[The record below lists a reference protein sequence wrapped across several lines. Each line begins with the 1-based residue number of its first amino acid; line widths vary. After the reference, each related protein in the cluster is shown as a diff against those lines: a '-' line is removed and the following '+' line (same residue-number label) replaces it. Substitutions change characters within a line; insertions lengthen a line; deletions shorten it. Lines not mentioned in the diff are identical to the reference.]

1 MNRFHLRPVR
11 VTALIL
17 GFWVVAGLS
26 LSTSHATRQDDAE
39 RRLWDTEFLKKR
51 RPTTTSTPSQRQT
64 PVYKPTAPTAVPAAP
79 SPPNAAAPVAA
90 NADQTHAGDVVGVTI
105 WRLRES
111 RASDLPDSRLLI
123 QEDAAAPAVEWTP
136 ERVEADTA
144 FTEGERIRLSI
155 ESPRDGYLYVID
167 REQYADG
174 TMSDP
179 YLIFPTL
186 RMRGGDNSVSAGKLI
201 ELPDRSAFRLRGMR
215 PDYRGELLTVIV
227 ASKPLADVSAGPSAL
242 RLDGAIVARWENQ
255 WGGRVQRF
263 ELEGGAGRPYSR
275 VEKQA
280 GVEGRLLTQ
289 DDELPQTIYHVIGP
303 PGDPLVV
310 SVPLRIAK

>member
-1 MNRFHLRPVR
+1 ML
-11 VTALIL
+11 
-17 GFWVVAGLS
+17 VVCVVGWLS
-26 LSTSHATRQDDAE
+26 MSTSHANRQDDSE

-51 RPTTTSTPSQRQT
+51 RAATTATPSRPA
-64 PVYKPTAPTAVPAAP
+64 PVYKPAP
-79 SPPNAAAPVAA
+79 SPVPPAPAPSRA
-90 NADQTHAGDVVGVTI
+90 NEPSPPPAVSNDSRTGEVVGVTI
-105 WRLRES
+105 WRLRQPTS
-111 RASDLPDSRLLI
+111 SDLLESRLLI
-123 QEDAAAPAVEWTP
+123 QEDAGTPAVEWTP

-144 FTEGERIRLSI
+144 FAEGERLRLGI

-174 TMSDP
+174 STSDP

-186 RMRGGDNSVSAGKLI
+186 RMRGGDNSVSAGRLV

-215 PDYRGELLTVIV
+215 ADYRGELLTVIV
-227 ASKPLADVSAGPSAL
+227 AARPLTEVSAGPSAQ
-242 RLDGAIVARWENQ
+242 RLNRALVEGWEKQ
-255 WGGRVQRF
+255 WGARVERF
-263 ELEGGAGRPYSR
+263 ELAGGAGRPYSR

-289 DDELPQTIYHVIGP
+289 DDELPQSIYHVIGS

-310 SVPLRIAK
+310 SIPLRIAK